1 MSGFVLLR
9 VRAHRLLLTAALLA
23 VLLTT
28 SVLAMLSA
36 FSGAIGDAALRN
48 SLRTRD
54 AATTALTVKAD
65 VPAEG
70 RGAADTAVRSGA
82 RDTFDGLPVRVQTL
96 MRSGPY
102 ALPRSLQPPAARS
115 GNPDLTQFAA
125 LERGE
130 VRLTKGRAPKAAQG
144 SKASQGSKA
153 PVEAALPEAVAR
165 QLKLRPGDKLTLKD
179 RIGGP
184 TVSVVLTGVYRPV
197 RPTAPYWKLDDLGGR
212 GIQKISFT
220 TYGPLLAAPSD
231 LAAGRVSAGKSAWLA
246 SADFSSVTTSDIDR
260 LRTSAREGTRALLHE
275 KALAGTTGVTTSLPE
290 TLDRAERALLV
301 SRSTLLIVA
310 LQLVLL
316 ATYTLLLVARLL
328 STDRAGET
336 WMLRAR
342 GGSRA
347 RVTSLA
353 AIEALLLALPAAV
366 CAPLLAGPL
375 IRLLSSWGAL
385 SRIGL
390 RLDVSADRGVW
401 LVAVAVAVGCALAV
415 TVPSLSAAAPERGRA
430 RALPAPLRAGADVG
444 LLVIA
449 AVAYWQLD
457 RQTSGSGTLSSSTSG
472 TLGID
477 PLLVTAPALAL
488 LAGTVLTLRLLPPAA
503 KLAERRAAGGRGLPS
518 ALAGWQ
524 LSRRPLRGAGPV
536 LLLVLAVAMGMLAIG
551 QGASWN
557 RSQEDQADFRA
568 GASIRVLAE
577 GGGLGRAGVYAAA
590 PGVRDAAP
598 AVRATMPLTGS
609 REATLLA
616 LDTAHATDHL
626 MLRDDMASKSPS
638 RLLSSLRTGVDG
650 RSPGVV
656 LPADAAGASLTLRL
670 SAPARPHDA
679 SPSDVRGTVT
689 AIVEDHYGIPYQV
702 FLDDLPAD
710 GRAHRLTLDLGGGGS
725 FGGSSS
731 LDRPATPLTLTGLAL
746 DIDQPVTETVK
757 HRLTFEGLRSVNAA
771 GAQQSLKLGTRWQAS
786 VQGGSEDTRASRPS
800 APVVGRQSGGHVSVG
815 FDTGQL
821 NPAAIP
827 NGAPPRMT
835 VRLTAKRPPA
845 KEVTAVATDRFLSSS
860 GAKVGSTVAVPVNGS
875 PVKARISASVRALPT
890 TGPEAG
896 ADTTTGT
903 AAGPKS
909 ADGGALLLDLP
920 TLNRALTDRHKEAV
934 LPDEWWLSTE
944 PGRSAEAASALRA
957 RPDADPAQVV
967 VRSEIAESLRDDP
980 LGAGPQS
987 ALAAA
992 AVAAALLA
1000 AVGFAVNTAGSM
1012 RERGDEF
1019 AILRALGAPRRQL
1032 ARLVAAEQGI
1042 LVALALLVG
1051 LALGSFLTRAV
1062 VPLVVLTGQATQ
1074 PMPRVLVELP
1084 WGQVL
1089 LLLAGVAVTPVLI
1102 TAGIALRRPPDAAIT
1117 LRRQG
1122 SE

>member
-70 RGAADTAVRSGA
+70 RGAADAAVRSGA
-82 RDTFDGLPVRVQTL
+82 RDTFDGLPVRVEKL

-130 VRLTKGRAPKAAQG
+130 VRITKGRAPKAAQG

-220 TYGPLLAAPSD
+220 TYGPLLAAPAD

-260 LRTSAREGTRALLHE
+260 LRTSAREGTRALLRE

-415 TVPSLSAAAPERGRA
+415 TVPSLSAAGPERGRA

-577 GGGLGRAGVYAAA
+577 VGGLGRAGVYAAA

-609 REATLLA
+609 REATVLA

-638 RLLSSLRTGVDG
+638 RLLSSLRTGGDG

-656 LPADAAGASLTLRL
+656 LPADTAGASLTLRL

-689 AIVEDHYGIPYQV
+689 AIVEDRYGIPYQV

-710 GRAHRLTLDLGGGGS
+710 GRPHRLTMDLGGGGS

-746 DIDQPVTETVK
+746 DIDQPVTETVE

-786 VQGGSEDTRASRPS
+786 VQGGSEDNGASRPS
-800 APVVGRQSGGHVSVG
+800 APVVEQQSGGHVSVG

-821 NPAAIP
+821 NPLTIP

-835 VRLTAKRPPA
+835 VRLHAKRPPA

-860 GAKVGSTVAVPVNGS
+860 GTTVGSTVAVPVNGA
-875 PVKARISASVRALPT
+875 PVKVRISASVRALPT

-920 TLNRALTDRHKEAV
+920 TLNRALADRHKEAV

-944 PGRSAEAASALRA
+944 PGRSAEAAAALRA
-957 RPDADPAQVV
+957 RPYADPAQVV

>member
-70 RGAADTAVRSGA
+70 REAADAEVRSGA
-82 RDTFDGLPVRVQTL
+82 RDIFGGLPVSVQTL

-102 ALPRSLQPPAARS
+102 ALPRSLQPPADRS

-130 VRLTKGRAPKAAQG
+130 VRITKGRAPEAAQG
-144 SKASQGSKA
+144 SKAPHGSRT
-153 PVEAALPEAVAR
+153 PVEAALPEAAAR
-165 QLKLRPGDKLTLKD
+165 QLKLQPGDKLTLKD
-179 RIGGP
+179 RFGGP
-184 TVSVVLTGVYRPV
+184 TVSVVLTGVYQPV
-197 RPTAPYWKLDDLGGR
+197 RLTAPYWKLDDLGGR

-220 TYGPLLAAPSD
+220 TYGPLLTAPSV
-231 LAAGRVSAGKSAWLA
+231 LATGRVSAGKSAWLA
-246 SADFSSVTTSDIDR
+246 SADFSSVTTADIDA
-260 LRTSAREGTRALLHE
+260 LRSGAREGTKALLRE
-275 KALAGTTGVTTSLPE
+275 KALAGTTGVNTSLPE

-328 STDRAGET
+328 SAERTGET

-390 RLDVSADRGVW
+390 RLDVGAGRGVW

-415 TVPSLSAAAPERGRA
+415 TVPSLSAAGPERGRA
-430 RALPAPLRAGADVG
+430 RSLPAPLRAGADVG

-457 RQTSGSGTLSSSTSG
+457 RQTSGSGTLSSDTSG

-503 KLAERRAAGGRGLPS
+503 KLAERRAAGGRGLPA

-524 LSRRPLRGAGPV
+524 FSRRPLRGAGPV

-568 GASIRVLAE
+568 GASLRVLAP
-577 GGGLGRAGVYAAA
+577 GGGLGQAGVYAAA

-598 AVRATMPLTGS
+598 AVRATMPLSGG

-626 MLRDDMASKSPS
+626 MLRDDLSEKSPS
-638 RLLSSLRTGVDG
+638 RLLSSLRSGADE

-656 LPADAAGASLTLRL
+656 LPADATGASLTLRL
-670 SAPARPHDA
+670 STPARPHDA
-679 SPSDVRGTVT
+679 SPSDVKGSVT
-689 AIVEDHYGIPYQV
+689 ATVEDRYGIPYQV

-710 GRAHRLTLDLGGGGS
+710 GRAHRLAMSLGGGGS
-725 FGGSSS
+725 IS

-746 DIDQPVTETVK
+746 DMDQPVTETVK

-771 GAQQSLKLGTRWQAS
+771 GALQSLNLGTRWRAS
-786 VQGGSEDTRASRPS
+786 VQGGSEENGGTRPGAPVLERPS
-800 APVVGRQSGGHVSVG
+800 GGQVALR
-815 FDTGQL
+815 FDTGL
-821 NPAAIP
+821 NPLIVP
-827 NGAPPRMT
+827 FGAQPSMS
-835 VRLTAKRPPA
+835 VLLTAKRPA
-845 KEVTAVATDRFLSSS
+845 VKEVTAVATDRFLRSS

-875 PVKARISASVRALPT
+875 PLKVRISASVRALPT

-896 ADTTTGT
+896 ADTTAG
-903 AAGPKS
+903 AGAGPKS
-909 ADGGALLLDLP
+909 ADGGALLLDLRV
-920 TLNRALTDRHKEAV
+920 LNRALTDRHKEPA
-934 LPDEWWLSTE
+934 LPGEWWLSTE
-944 PGRSAEAASALRA
+944 PGRSAEAAAALRA
-957 RPDADPAQVV
+957 RPDAAPAQVV
-967 VRSEIAESLRDDP
+967 VRSEIAASLRDDP

-1012 RERGDEF
+1012 RERGNEF

-1051 LALGSFLTRAV
+1051 LALGTFLTRAV
-1062 VPLVVLTGQATQ
+1062 VPLVVLTGQAVQ

-1089 LLLAGVAVTPVLI
+1089 LLLAGVAATPVLI
-1102 TAGIALRRPPDAAIT
+1102 TVGLALRRPPDAAIA

>member
-70 RGAADTAVRSGA
+70 REAADAAVRSGA

-102 ALPRSLQPPAARS
+102 ALPRSLQAPAARS

-125 LERGE
+125 LERDE
-130 VRLTKGRAPKAAQG
+130 VRITKGRAPKAARG
-144 SKASQGSKA
+144 SKASKGSKA
-153 PVEAALPEAVAR
+153 PVEAALPEAAAR

-231 LAAGRVSAGKSAWLA
+231 LTAGRVSAGKSAWLA
-246 SADFSSVTTSDIDR
+246 SADFSSVTTSDIDT
-260 LRTSAREGTRALLHE
+260 LRTSALEGTRALLRE

-353 AIEALLLALPAAV
+353 AVEALLLALPAAV

-375 IRLLSSWGAL
+375 TRLLSSWGAL

-415 TVPSLSAAAPERGRA
+415 TVPSLSAAGPERGRA

-457 RQTSGSGTLSSSTSG
+457 RQTSGSGTLSSNASG

-568 GASIRVLAE
+568 GASIRVLAP
-577 GGGLGRAGVYAAA
+577 GGGLGQAGVYAAA

-598 AVRATMPLTGS
+598 ALRATMPLTGS

-616 LDTAHATDHL
+616 LDTAHATDEL
-626 MLRDDMASKSPS
+626 LLRDDMSSKSPS
-638 RLLSSLRTGVDG
+638 RLLSSLRTGGDA

-670 SAPARPHDA
+670 STPARPHDA

-689 AIVEDHYGIPYQV
+689 ATVEDRYGTPYQV

-710 GRAHRLTLDLGGGGS
+710 GRAHRLAMDLGGGG
-725 FGGSSS
+725 GSS
-731 LDRPATPLTLTGLAL
+731 LDRAATPLTLTGLAL
-746 DIDQPVTETVK
+746 DINQSVTETVK

-771 GAQQSLKLGTRWQAS
+771 GAQQSLKLGTRWGAS
-786 VQGGSEDTRASRPS
+786 VQGGGEGNGDTRPS
-800 APVVGRQSGGHVSVG
+800 APVLGRPSDGQVFVG

-821 NPAAIP
+821 DPLRIP
-827 NGAPPRMT
+827 FGAPPSMS
-835 VRLTAKRPPA
+835 VRLTAKRPLV
-845 KEVTAVATDRFLSSS
+845 KKVTAVATDRFLSSS

-875 PVKARISASVRALPT
+875 PLEVRISASVRALPT
-890 TGPEAG
+890 TGSEAG
-896 ADTTTGT
+896 ADTTTGMDT
-903 AAGPKS
+903 GPKS

-920 TLNRALTDRHKEAV
+920 TLNRALADRHKETV

-944 PGRSAEAASALRA
+944 PGHSAEAAAALRA

-1062 VPLVVLTGQATQ
+1062 VPLVVLTGQAAQ

-1089 LLLAGVAVTPVLI
+1089 FLLAGVAVTPVLI

>member
-9 VRAHRLLLTAALLA
+9 VRAHRLLLAAALLA

-28 SVLAMLSA
+28 SVLTMLSA

-70 RGAADTAVRSGA
+70 REAADAAVRSGA
-82 RDTFDGLPVRVQTL
+82 RDIFGGLPVSVQTL

-130 VRLTKGRAPKAAQG
+130 VRITKGRAPKAAQG
-144 SKASQGSKA
+144 SKAPHGSRA
-153 PVEAALPEAVAR
+153 PVEAALPEAAAR
-165 QLKLRPGDKLTLKD
+165 QLKLHPGDKLTLKD
-179 RIGGP
+179 RLGGP
-184 TVSVVLTGVYRPV
+184 TVSVVLTGVYRPA
-197 RPTAPYWKLDDLGGR
+197 RLTAPYWKLDDLGGR

-220 TYGPLLAAPSD
+220 TYGPLLAVPSV

-246 SADFSSVTTSDIDR
+246 SADFSSVTTADIDA
-260 LRTSAREGTRALLHE
+260 LRTGAREGTEALLRE
-275 KALAGTTGVTTSLPE
+275 KALAGTTGVNTLLPE

-390 RLDVSADRGVW
+390 RLDVEAGRGVW

-415 TVPSLSAAAPERGRA
+415 TVPSLSAAGPERGRA
-430 RALPAPLRAGADVG
+430 RSLPAPLRAGADVG

-457 RQTSGSGTLSSSTSG
+457 RQTSGSGALSSNTSG

-503 KLAERRAAGGRGLPS
+503 KLAERRAAGGRGLPA

-524 LSRRPLRGAGPV
+524 FSRRPLRGAGPV

-568 GASIRVLAE
+568 GASLRVLAP
-577 GGGLGRAGVYAAA
+577 GGGLGQAGVYAAA

-598 AVRATMPLTGS
+598 AVRATMPLSGG

-626 MLRDDMASKSPS
+626 MLRDDLSEKSPS
-638 RLLSSLRTGVDG
+638 RLLPSLRTGDHD

-656 LPADAAGASLTLRL
+656 LPADATGASLTLRL
-670 SAPARPHDA
+670 STPARPHDA
-679 SPSDVRGTVT
+679 SPSDVKGSVT
-689 AIVEDHYGIPYQV
+689 ATVEDRYGIPYQL

-710 GRAHRLTLDLGGGGS
+710 GRAHRLPMSLGGGGS
-725 FGGSSS
+725 IS

-771 GAQQSLKLGTRWQAS
+771 GAQQSLKLGTRWRAS
-786 VQGGSEDTRASRPS
+786 AQGGSEGNGGTRPG
-800 APVVGRQSGGHVSVG
+800 APVLERLSGGQVSVG

-821 NPAAIP
+821 NPLTIP
-827 NGAPPRMT
+827 FGAPPSMSI
-835 VRLTAKRPPA
+835 RLTAKRPA
-845 KEVTAVATDRFLSSS
+845 VKEVTAVATDRFLRSS

-875 PVKARISASVRALPT
+875 PLKVRISASVRALPT

-896 ADTTTGT
+896 ADTTAG
-903 AAGPKS
+903 AGAGPKS

-920 TLNRALTDRHKEAV
+920 TLNRALADRHKEPA
-934 LPDEWWLSTE
+934 LPGEWWLSTE
-944 PGRSAEAASALRA
+944 PGRGAEAAAALRA
-957 RPDADPAQVV
+957 RPDAEPAQVV

-1012 RERGDEF
+1012 RERGNEF
-1019 AILRALGAPRRQL
+1019 AILRALGAPRRRL

-1051 LALGSFLTRAV
+1051 LALGTFLTRAV
-1062 VPLVVLTGQATQ
+1062 VPLVVLTGQAVQ

-1102 TAGIALRRPPDAAIT
+1102 TAGLALRRPPDAAVT

>member
-70 RGAADTAVRSGA
+70 REAADAAVRSGA
-82 RDTFDGLPVRVQTL
+82 RNTFDGLPLRVQTL

-130 VRLTKGRAPKAAQG
+130 VRITKGRAPKAAQG
-144 SKASQGSKA
+144 SEASQGSKA
-153 PVEAALPEAVAR
+153 PVEAALPETAAR

-184 TVSVVLTGVYRPV
+184 TVSVVLTGVYRPA

-220 TYGPLLAAPSD
+220 TYGPLLAARSD
-231 LAAGRVSAGKSAWLA
+231 LATGRVSAGKSAWLA
-246 SADFSSVTTSDIDR
+246 SADFSTVTTSDIDT
-260 LRTSAREGTRALLHE
+260 LRTSAREGIKALLHE

-342 GGSRA
+342 GGSRV

-353 AIEALLLALPAAV
+353 AVEALLLALPAAV

-375 IRLLSSWGAL
+375 TRLLSSWGAL

-415 TVPSLSAAAPERGRA
+415 TVPSLSAAGPERGRA

-457 RQTSGSGTLSSSTSG
+457 RQTSGSGTLSSNASG

-557 RSQEDQADFRA
+557 RSQEDQADFLS
-568 GASIRVLAE
+568 GASIRVLAP
-577 GGGLGRAGVYAAA
+577 GGGLGQAGVYAAA

-598 AVRATMPLTGS
+598 ALRAPIPLTGS

-616 LDTAHATDHL
+616 LDTAHAGDHL
-626 MLRDDMASKSPS
+626 MLRDDMSSTPPS
-638 RLLSSLRTGVDG
+638 RLLSSLRTGGDG

-670 SAPARPHDA
+670 STPARPHDA
-679 SPSDVRGTVT
+679 PPSDVRGTVT
-689 AIVEDHYGIPYQV
+689 ATVEDRYGTPYQV

-710 GRAHRLTLDLGGGGS
+710 GRAHRLALDLGGGG
-725 FGGSSS
+725 GSA
-731 LDRPATPLTLTGLAL
+731 LDRAATPMTLTGLAL
-746 DIDQPVTETVK
+746 DINQPVTETMK

-786 VQGGSEDTRASRPS
+786 VRGGAEGTGDTRPNAQVLEPPS
-800 APVVGRQSGGHVSVG
+800 GSHVSVG

-821 NPAAIP
+821 DPQTLP
-827 NGAPPRMT
+827 FGARPSMS
-835 VRLTAKRPPA
+835 VRLTAKRPPV

-860 GAKVGSTVAVPVNGS
+860 GAEVGSIVAVPVDGS
-875 PVKARISASVRALPT
+875 PVKVRISASVRALPT

-903 AAGPKS
+903 ATGPKS

-920 TLNRALTDRHKEAV
+920 TLNRALADRHRETV

-944 PGRSAEAASALRA
+944 PGRSAEAAAALRA

-1089 LLLAGVAVTPVLI
+1089 LLLAGVAVAPVLI

>member
-36 FSGAIGDAALRN
+36 FSGAIGDASLRN

-70 RGAADTAVRSGA
+70 REAADAAVRSGA
-82 RDTFDGLPVRVQTL
+82 RDTFDGLPVRVRTL

-102 ALPRSLQPPAARS
+102 ALPRSLQSPAARS

-130 VRLTKGRAPKAAQG
+130 VRITKGRAPRAAQG
-144 SKASQGSKA
+144 SKASQGAKA
-153 PVEAALPEAVAR
+153 PVEAALPEIAAQR
-165 QLKLRPGDKLTLKD
+165 LKLRPGDRLTLKD

-197 RPTAPYWKLDDLGGR
+197 RPTAPYWTLDDLGGR

-220 TYGPLLAAPSD
+220 TYGPLLAAPAD

-246 SADFSSVTTSDIDR
+246 SADFSSVTTSDIDT
-260 LRTSAREGTRALLHE
+260 LRTSARAGTRALLHE

-353 AIEALLLALPAAV
+353 AVEASLLALPAAV

-375 IRLLSSWGAL
+375 VRLLSSWGAL

-415 TVPSLSAAAPERGRA
+415 TVPSLSAAGPERARA
-430 RALPAPLRAGADVG
+430 KALPAPLRAGADVG

-457 RQTSGSGTLSSSTSG
+457 RQTSGSGTLSSNASG

-568 GASIRVLAE
+568 GASIRVLAP
-577 GGGLGRAGVYAAA
+577 GGGLGQAGVYAAA

-598 AVRATMPLTGS
+598 ALRTTMPLPGS

-616 LDTAHATDHL
+616 LDSAHATDRL
-626 MLRDDMASKSPS
+626 MLRDDLSAKSPS
-638 RLLSSLRTGVDG
+638 QLLSSLRPGGDG

-656 LPADAAGASLTLRL
+656 LPADAVGASLTLRL
-670 SAPARPHDA
+670 STPARPHEA

-689 AIVEDHYGIPYQV
+689 ATVEDRYGVPYQV

-710 GRAHRLTLDLGGGGS
+710 GRAHRLTMDLGGE
-725 FGGSSS
+725 GSSS
-731 LDRPATPLTLTGLAL
+731 SDRPATPLTLTGLAL
-746 DIDQPVTETVK
+746 DINQSVTETVK
-757 HRLTFEGLRSVNAA
+757 HRLTFEGLRAVNAA
-771 GAQQSLKLGTRWQAS
+771 GAQQSLKPGTRWQAF
-786 VQGGSEDTRASRPS
+786 VRGGGEDIRDSRPS
-800 APVVGRQSGGHVSVG
+800 APVVGRAPGGGVSVG
-815 FDTGQL
+815 FDTGRL
-821 NPAAIP
+821 NPAAVP
-827 NGAPPRMT
+827 FGSPTSMS
-835 VRLTAKRPPA
+835 VRLTAKRPVVE
-845 KEVTAVATDRFLSSS
+845 EVTAVATDRFLSSS
-860 GAKVGSTVAVPVNGS
+860 GARVGSTVAVPVDGS
-875 PVKARISASVRALPT
+875 PVKVRISASVRALPT

-896 ADTTTGT
+896 ADTTAGT
-903 AAGPKS
+903 ATGPQS

-920 TLNRALTDRHKEAV
+920 TLNRALADRHKDTV

-944 PGRSAEAASALRA
+944 PGRSAEAAAALRA

-1012 RERGDEF
+1012 RERGSEF

-1062 VPLVVLTGQATQ
+1062 VPLVVLTGQAAQ

-1089 LLLAGVAVTPVLI
+1089 SLLAGVAVTPVLI

>member
-70 RGAADTAVRSGA
+70 REAADAAIRSGA
-82 RDTFDGLPVRVQTL
+82 RDTFGGLPVRVQTL

-130 VRLTKGRAPKAAQG
+130 VRITKGRAPKAA
-144 SKASQGSKA
+144 KGSKA
-153 PVEAALPEAVAR
+153 PVEAALPEAAAQ
-165 QLKLRPGDKLTLKD
+165 QLKLRPGDRLTLKD

-184 TVSVVLTGVYRPV
+184 TVSVVLTGVYRPL

-246 SADFSSVTTSDIDR
+246 SADFSSVTTSDIDA
-260 LRTSAREGTRALLHE
+260 LRTNAREGTKKLLHE
-275 KALAGTTGVTTSLPE
+275 KALAGTTGVSTSLPE

-316 ATYTLLLVARLL
+316 AAYTLLLVARLL

-347 RVTSLA
+347 KVTSLA

-390 RLDVSADRGVW
+390 RLDVGADRGVW
-401 LVAVAVAVGCALAV
+401 LVALAVAVGCALTV
-415 TVPSLSAAAPERGRA
+415 TVPSLSAAGPERGRA
-430 RALPAPLRAGADVG
+430 RTLPAPLRAGADVG

-457 RQTSGSGTLSSSTSG
+457 RQTSGSGALSSNTSG

-503 KLAERRAAGGRGLPS
+503 KLAERRAAGGRGLPA

-524 LSRRPLRGAGPV
+524 FSRRPLRGAGPV

-568 GASIRVLAE
+568 GAAIRVLAP
-577 GGGLGRAGVYAAA
+577 GGGLGQAGAYAAA

-598 AVRATMPLTGS
+598 AVRTTMPLSGS

-616 LDTAHATDHL
+616 LGTAHATDRL
-626 MLRDDMASKSPS
+626 LLRDDLSEKSPS
-638 RLLSSLRTGVDG
+638 RLLSSLRTGDD

-656 LPADAAGASLTLRL
+656 LPADTVGASLTLRL
-670 SAPARPHDA
+670 STPARPHDA
-679 SPSDVRGTVT
+679 SPSDVKGTVT
-689 AIVEDHYGIPYQV
+689 ATVEDRYGIPYDV
-702 FLDDLPAD
+702 FLDGLPAD
-710 GRAHRLTLDLGGGGS
+710 GRAHRLAMDLGGGG
-725 FGGSSS
+725 GSS
-731 LDRPATPLTLTGLAL
+731 LDRPAAPLTLTGLAL
-746 DIDQPVTETVK
+746 DISQPVTETVK
-757 HRLTFEGLRSVNAA
+757 HRLTFEGMRSVNAA
-771 GAQQSLKLGTRWQAS
+771 GAQRSLKLGTRWRAS
-786 VQGGSEDTRASRPS
+786 VQGGAEGIGDSRPG
-800 APVVGRQSGGHVSVG
+800 APVLGSPSGGHVSVG

-821 NPAAIP
+821 NPLTIP
-827 NGAPPRMT
+827 FGAPPSMT
-835 VRLTAKRPPA
+835 VELTAKRPA
-845 KEVTAVATDRFLSSS
+845 VKEVTAVATDRFLHSS
-860 GAKVGSTVAVPVNGS
+860 GTKVGSTVAVRVNGT
-875 PVKARISASVRALPT
+875 PVKVRISASVRALPT

-896 ADTTTGT
+896 ADTGTGT
-903 AAGPKS
+903 DTGPKS
-909 ADGGALLLDLP
+909 ADGGALLLDLG
-920 TLNRALTDRHKEAV
+920 TLNRALADRHKEPV
-934 LPDEWWLSTE
+934 LPGEWWLSTE
-944 PGRSAEAASALRA
+944 PGRAAEAAAALRA

-967 VRSEIAESLRDDP
+967 VRSEIAETLRDDP

-1019 AILRALGAPRRQL
+1019 AILRALGASRRRL

-1051 LALGSFLTRAV
+1051 LALGAFLTRAV

-1074 PMPRVLVELP
+1074 PMPRVLVQLP

-1089 LLLAGVAVTPVLI
+1089 LLLAGVAATPVLI
-1102 TAGIALRRPPDAAIT
+1102 TAGLALRRPPDAAVT

>member
-54 AATTALTVKAD
+54 AATTALMVKAD

-70 RGAADTAVRSGA
+70 REAADAAVRSGA
-82 RDTFDGLPVRVQTL
+82 RHTFDGLPVRVQTL

-115 GNPDLTQFAA
+115 GNPDLTLFAA

-130 VRLTKGRAPKAAQG
+130 VRITKGRAPKAAQG
-144 SKASQGSKA
+144 SEAAQGSKA
-153 PVEAALPEAVAR
+153 SVEAALPEIAAR
-165 QLKLRPGDKLTLKD
+165 QLKLRPGDRLTLKD

-184 TVSVVLTGVYRPV
+184 AVSVVLTGVYRPV

-246 SADFSSVTTSDIDR
+246 SADFSTVTTSDIDA
-260 LRTSAREGTRALLHE
+260 LRTSAREGTRALLKE

-342 GGSRA
+342 GGSRV

-353 AIEALLLALPAAV
+353 AVEALLLALPAAV

-375 IRLLSSWGAL
+375 TRLLSSWGAL

-415 TVPSLSAAAPERGRA
+415 TVPSLSAAGPERGRA

-457 RQTSGSGTLSSSTSG
+457 RQTSGSGTLSSNASG

-557 RSQEDQADFRA
+557 RSQEDQADFRS
-568 GASIRVLAE
+568 GASIRVLAP
-577 GGGLGRAGVYAAA
+577 GGGLGQAGVYAAA

-598 AVRATMPLTGS
+598 ALRAPIPLTGS
-609 REATLLA
+609 LEATLLA

-626 MLRDDMASKSPS
+626 MLRDDMASTSPS
-638 RLLSSLRTGVDG
+638 RLLSSLRTGGDG
-650 RSPGVV
+650 SSPGVV
-656 LPADAAGASLTLRL
+656 LPADAVGASLTLRL
-670 SAPARPHDA
+670 STPARPHDA

-689 AIVEDHYGIPYQV
+689 ATVEDRYGTPYQV
-702 FLDDLPAD
+702 FMDDLPAD
-710 GRAHRLTLDLGGGGS
+710 GRAHRLALDLGGGGD
-725 FGGSSS
+725 SS
-731 LDRPATPLTLTGLAL
+731 LDRAATPMTLTGLAL
-746 DIDQPVTETVK
+746 DINQSVTETAK

-786 VQGGSEDTRASRPS
+786 VRGGAEGSGDTRPDAPVLERPS
-800 APVVGRQSGGHVSVG
+800 GGQVSVG

-821 NPAAIP
+821 DPANIP
-827 NGAPPRMT
+827 FGTPPSMS
-835 VRLTAKRPPA
+835 VRLTAKRPSV

-860 GAKVGSTVAVPVNGS
+860 GAEVGSVVAVPVDGS
-875 PVKARISASVRALPT
+875 PVKVRISASVRALPT

-903 AAGPKS
+903 ATGPTS

-920 TLNRALTDRHKEAV
+920 TLNRALADLHKDTV

-944 PGRSAEAASALRA
+944 PGRSAEAAAALRA

-1074 PMPRVLVELP
+1074 PMPRVLIELP
-1084 WGQVL
+1084 WAQVL

>member
-70 RGAADTAVRSGA
+70 RGAADAAVRSGA
-82 RDTFDGLPVRVQTL
+82 RATFDGLPVRVQTL

-130 VRLTKGRAPKAAQG
+130 VRITKGRAPKAVQG
-144 SKASQGSKA
+144 SKTSRGSKA
-153 PVEAALPEAVAR
+153 PVEAALPEAAAR

-246 SADFSSVTTSDIDR
+246 SADFSSVTTSDIDT
-260 LRTSAREGTRALLHE
+260 LRRSALEGPRALLRE

-415 TVPSLSAAAPERGRA
+415 TVPSLSAAGPERGRA

-457 RQTSGSGTLSSSTSG
+457 RQTSGSGTLSSNASG

-568 GASIRVLAE
+568 GASVRVLAP
-577 GGGLGRAGVYAAA
+577 GGGLGQAGVYAAA

-598 AVRATMPLTGS
+598 ALRTTIPLTGS

-616 LDTAHATDHL
+616 LDTAHATDEL
-626 MLRDDMASKSPS
+626 MLRDDMSSKSPS
-638 RLLSSLRTGVDG
+638 RLLSSLRTGGDD

-670 SAPARPHDA
+670 STPARPHDA

-689 AIVEDHYGIPYQV
+689 ATVEDRYGTPYQV
-702 FLDDLPAD
+702 FLDDLAAD
-710 GRAHRLTLDLGGGGS
+710 GRAHRLAMDLGGAGG
-725 FGGSSS
+725 SS
-731 LDRPATPLTLTGLAL
+731 LDRAATPLTLTGLAL
-746 DIDQPVTETVK
+746 DINQSVTETVK

-771 GAQQSLKLGTRWQAS
+771 GAQQSLKLGTRWRAS
-786 VQGGSEDTRASRPS
+786 VQGGAEGSGDTRPS
-800 APVVGRQSGGHVSVG
+800 APVLGRPSGGRVSVG

-821 NPAAIP
+821 DPLNIP
-827 NGAPPRMT
+827 FGAPPSMS
-835 VRLTAKRPPA
+835 VRLTAKRPA
-845 KEVTAVATDRFLSSS
+845 VKEVTAVATDRFLSSS

-875 PVKARISASVRALPT
+875 PLDVRISASVRALPT

-903 AAGPKS
+903 ATGPKS
-909 ADGGALLLDLP
+909 ADGGAVLLDLP
-920 TLNRALTDRHKEAV
+920 TLNRALADRHKESV

-944 PGRSAEAASALRA
+944 PGRGAEAAAALRA

-1062 VPLVVLTGQATQ
+1062 VPLVVLTGQAAQ

-1089 LLLAGVAVTPVLI
+1089 SLLAGVAVTPVLI

>member
-1 MSGFVLLR
+1 MS
-9 VRAHRLLLTAALLA
+9 
-23 VLLTT
+23 
-28 SVLAMLSA
+28 
-36 FSGAIGDAALRN
+36 
-48 SLRTRD
+48 
-54 AATTALTVKAD
+54 
-65 VPAEG
+65 PAEG
-70 RGAADTAVRSGA
+70 RGAADAAVRSGA

-96 MRSGPY
+96 MRSGSY

-130 VRLTKGRAPKAAQG
+130 VRITTGRAPKAAQG

-153 PVEAALPEAVAR
+153 PVEAALPEIAAR

-220 TYGPLLAAPSD
+220 TYGPLLAAPAD

-415 TVPSLSAAAPERGRA
+415 TVPSLSAAGPERGRA

-457 RQTSGSGTLSSSTSG
+457 RQTSGSGTLSSSASG

-503 KLAERRAAGGRGLPS
+503 KLAERRAAAWARAAVGARGLAAQPPP
-518 ALAGWQ
+518 AARRGPRPAPRTRRRHGHVGDRAGCVLEPLAGGPGG
-524 LSRRPLRGAGPV
+524 LPRGRLHPCPRG
-536 LLLVLAVAMGMLAIG
+536 
-551 QGASWN
+551 
-557 RSQEDQADFRA
+557 
-568 GASIRVLAE
+568 

-590 PGVRDAAP
+590 PGVQDAAP

-650 RSPGVV
+650 RSRGVV

-679 SPSDVRGTVT
+679 SPPDVRGTVT
-689 AIVEDHYGIPYQV
+689 AIVEDRYGIPYQV

-710 GRAHRLTLDLGGGGS
+710 GRAHRLTMDLGGGGS

-731 LDRPATPLTLTGLAL
+731 LDRPATP
-746 DIDQPVTETVK
+746 
-757 HRLTFEGLRSVNAA
+757 
-771 GAQQSLKLGTRWQAS
+771 
-786 VQGGSEDTRASRPS
+786 
-800 APVVGRQSGGHVSVG
+800 
-815 FDTGQL
+815 
-821 NPAAIP
+821 
-827 NGAPPRMT
+827 
-835 VRLTAKRPPA
+835 
-845 KEVTAVATDRFLSSS
+845 
-860 GAKVGSTVAVPVNGS
+860 
-875 PVKARISASVRALPT
+875 
-890 TGPEAG
+890 
-896 ADTTTGT
+896 
-903 AAGPKS
+903 
-909 ADGGALLLDLP
+909 
-920 TLNRALTDRHKEAV
+920 
-934 LPDEWWLSTE
+934 
-944 PGRSAEAASALRA
+944 
-957 RPDADPAQVV
+957 
-967 VRSEIAESLRDDP
+967 
-980 LGAGPQS
+980 
-987 ALAAA
+987 
-992 AVAAALLA
+992 
-1000 AVGFAVNTAGSM
+1000 
-1012 RERGDEF
+1012 
-1019 AILRALGAPRRQL
+1019 
-1032 ARLVAAEQGI
+1032 
-1042 LVALALLVG
+1042 
-1051 LALGSFLTRAV
+1051 
-1062 VPLVVLTGQATQ
+1062 
-1074 PMPRVLVELP
+1074 
-1084 WGQVL
+1084 
-1089 LLLAGVAVTPVLI
+1089 
-1102 TAGIALRRPPDAAIT
+1102 
-1117 LRRQG
+1117 
-1122 SE
+1122 

>member
-70 RGAADTAVRSGA
+70 REAAGAAIRSGA
-82 RDTFDGLPVRVQTL
+82 RDTFGGLPVRVQTL

-130 VRLTKGRAPKAAQG
+130 IRITKGRAPKAAQG
-144 SKASQGSKA
+144 SKR
-153 PVEAALPEAVAR
+153 PIEAALPEAAAR
-165 QLKLRPGDKLTLKD
+165 QLKLRPGDRLTLKD
-179 RIGGP
+179 RVGGP
-184 TVSVVLTGVYRPV
+184 TVSVVLTGVYRPL

-231 LAAGRVSAGKSAWLA
+231 LAAGRVSTGKSAWLA
-246 SADFSSVTTSDIDR
+246 SADFSSVTTSDIGS
-260 LRTSAREGTRALLHE
+260 LRTSAREGTKALLHE
-275 KALAGTTGVTTSLPE
+275 KALAGTTGVSTSLPE

-316 ATYTLLLVARLL
+316 AAYTLLLVARLL

-353 AIEALLLALPAAV
+353 AVEALLLALPAAV

-390 RLDVSADRGVW
+390 RLDVGADLGVW

-415 TVPSLSAAAPERGRA
+415 TVPSLSAAGPERGRA

-449 AVAYWQLD
+449 AVAYWQLN
-457 RQTSGSGTLSSSTSG
+457 RQTSGSGALSSNTSG

-503 KLAERRAAGGRGLPS
+503 KLAERRAAGGRGLPA

-524 LSRRPLRGAGPV
+524 FSRRPLRGAGPV

-568 GASIRVLAE
+568 GASIRVLAP
-577 GGGLGRAGVYAAA
+577 GGGLGQAGVYAAA

-598 AVRATMPLTGS
+598 AVRTTMPLGGS
-609 REATLLA
+609 REATVLA
-616 LDTAHATDHL
+616 LGTAHATDRL
-626 MLRDDMASKSPS
+626 MLREDLSEKSPS
-638 RLLSSLRTGVDG
+638 RLLSSLRTGGDD

-670 SAPARPHDA
+670 STPDRPHDA
-679 SPSDVRGTVT
+679 SPSDVKGTVT
-689 AIVEDHYGIPYQV
+689 ATVEDRYGIPYDV
-702 FLDDLPAD
+702 FLDSLPAD
-710 GRAHRLTLDLGGGGS
+710 GRTHRLALDLGGGG
-725 FGGSSS
+725 GSS

-746 DIDQPVTETVK
+746 DISQPVSETVK
-757 HRLTFEGLRSVNAA
+757 HRLTFEGMRSVNAA
-771 GAQQSLKLGTRWQAS
+771 GEQQSLKLGTRWRAS
-786 VQGGSEDTRASRPS
+786 VQGGAEGNGDSRPG
-800 APVVGRQSGGHVSVG
+800 APVLERPSGGHVSVG

-821 NPAAIP
+821 NPLTIP
-827 NGAPPRMT
+827 FGAPPSMT
-835 VRLTAKRPPA
+835 VELTAKRPA
-845 KEVTAVATDRFLSSS
+845 VKEVTAVATDRFLRSS

-875 PVKARISASVRALPT
+875 PVKVRISASVRALPT

-896 ADTTTGT
+896 ADPGAGT
-903 AAGPKS
+903 DTGPKS
-909 ADGGALLLDLP
+909 LDGGALLLDLG
-920 TLNRALTDRHKEAV
+920 TLNRALADRHKEPV
-934 LPDEWWLSTE
+934 LPGEWWLSTE
-944 PGRSAEAASALRA
+944 PGRSAEAAAALRA

-967 VRSEIAESLRDDP
+967 VRSEIAETLRDDP

-1019 AILRALGAPRRQL
+1019 AILRALGASRRRL

-1051 LALGSFLTRAV
+1051 LALGAFLTRAV
-1062 VPLVVLTGQATQ
+1062 VPLVVLTGQATR
-1074 PMPRVLVELP
+1074 PMPQVLVQLP
-1084 WGQVL
+1084 WEQVL

-1102 TAGIALRRPPDAAIT
+1102 TAGLALRRPPDAAIT

>member
-1 MSGFVLLR
+1 

-70 RGAADTAVRSGA
+70 REAADAAVRSGA
-82 RDTFDGLPVRVQTL
+82 RNTFDGLPVRVQTL

-115 GNPDLTQFAA
+115 GNPYLTQFAA

-130 VRLTKGRAPKAAQG
+130 IRITKGRGPRAAQG
-144 SKASQGSKA
+144 SEASQGSKA
-153 PVEAALPEAVAR
+153 PVEAALPETAAR
-165 QLKLRPGDKLTLKD
+165 QLELRPGDKLTLKD

-212 GIQKISFT
+212 GVQKISFT

-246 SADFSSVTTSDIDR
+246 SADFSSVTTSDIDT
-260 LRTSAREGTRALLHE
+260 LRTSAREGTGALLHE

-375 IRLLSSWGAL
+375 TRLLSSWGAL

-401 LVAVAVAVGCALAV
+401 FVAVAVAVGCALAV
-415 TVPSLSAAAPERGRA
+415 TVPSLSAAGPGRGRA

-457 RQTSGSGTLSSSTSG
+457 RQTSGSGTLSSNASG

-568 GASIRVLAE
+568 GASIRVLAP
-577 GGGLGRAGVYAAA
+577 GGGLGQAGVYAAA

-598 AVRATMPLTGS
+598 ALRAPIPLTGS

-626 MLRDDMASKSPS
+626 MLRDDMSSKSPS
-638 RLLSSLRTGVDG
+638 RLLSSLRTGGDG

-656 LPADAAGASLTLRL
+656 LPSDAAGASLTLRL
-670 SAPARPHDA
+670 STPARPHDA

-689 AIVEDHYGIPYQV
+689 ALVEDRYGIPYQV

-710 GRAHRLTLDLGGGGS
+710 GRAHRLAMDLGG
-725 FGGSSS
+725 GGSSS

-746 DIDQPVTETVK
+746 DINQSVTETVK
-757 HRLTFEGLRSVNAA
+757 HRLTFEGLRSVNAE

-786 VQGGSEDTRASRPS
+786 VQGGAEGTGDTRPN
-800 APVVGRQSGGHVSVG
+800 APVLERPSGGHVSVG

-821 NPAAIP
+821 NPATIP
-827 NGAPPRMT
+827 YGAPPSMS
-835 VRLTAKRPPA
+835 VRLTAKRPLV

-860 GAKVGSTVAVPVNGS
+860 GAMVGSTVAVPVNGS
-875 PVKARISASVRALPT
+875 PVKVRISASVRALPT

-903 AAGPKS
+903 ATGPKS

-920 TLNRALTDRHKEAV
+920 TLNRALADRHKETV

-944 PGRSAEAASALRA
+944 PGRSAEAAAALRA

-1019 AILRALGAPRRQL
+1019 ALLRALGAPRRQL

-1062 VPLVVLTGQATQ
+1062 VPLVVLTGQAAQ

>member
-70 RGAADTAVRSGA
+70 RGAADAAVRSGA

-130 VRLTKGRAPKAAQG
+130 VRITKGRAPKAARG

-153 PVEAALPEAVAR
+153 PVEAAFPEAAAR

-197 RPTAPYWKLDDLGGR
+197 RPTAPYWKLDDLRGR

-246 SADFSSVTTSDIDR
+246 SADFSSVTTSDIDT

-366 CAPLLAGPL
+366 CAPLLTGPL

-401 LVAVAVAVGCALAV
+401 FVAVAVAVGCALAV
-415 TVPSLSAAAPERGRA
+415 TVPSLSATGPERGRA

-457 RQTSGSGTLSSSTSG
+457 RQTSGSGTLSGDASG

-626 MLRDDMASKSPS
+626 MLREDMASKSPS
-638 RLLSSLRTGVDG
+638 QLLSSLRTGGDG

-670 SAPARPHDA
+670 STPARPHHA

-689 AIVEDHYGIPYQV
+689 AIVEDRYGIPYQV
-702 FLDDLPAD
+702 FLDDLSAD
-710 GRAHRLTLDLGGGGS
+710 GRAHRLAMDLGGGGS

-746 DIDQPVTETVK
+746 DIDQPVTETVE

-786 VQGGSEDTRASRPS
+786 VQGGSEGIGASRPS
-800 APVVGRQSGGHVSVG
+800 APVVERQSGGHVSVG

-821 NPAAIP
+821 NPLTIP
-827 NGAPPRMT
+827 NGAPPSMT
-835 VRLTAKRPPA
+835 VRLTAKRPLV

-875 PVKARISASVRALPT
+875 PVKVRISASVRALPT

-920 TLNRALTDRHKEAV
+920 TLNRALADRHKETV

-944 PGRSAEAASALRA
+944 PGRSAEAAAALRA

-1051 LALGSFLTRAV
+1051 VALGSFLTRAV

>member
-65 VPAEG
+65 VPTDG
-70 RGAADTAVRSGA
+70 REAADAAVRSGA

-130 VRLTKGRAPKAAQG
+130 VRITKGRAPKAAQG
-144 SKASQGSKA
+144 SNASKGSKA
-153 PVEAALPEAVAR
+153 PVEAALPEAAAR

-231 LAAGRVSAGKSAWLA
+231 LTAGRVSAGKSAWLA
-246 SADFSSVTTSDIDR
+246 SADFSSVTTSDIDT
-260 LRTSAREGTRALLHE
+260 LRTSALEGTRALLRE

-353 AIEALLLALPAAV
+353 AVEALLLALPAAV

-375 IRLLSSWGAL
+375 TRLLSSWGAL

-415 TVPSLSAAAPERGRA
+415 TVPSLSAAGPERGRA

-457 RQTSGSGTLSSSTSG
+457 RQTSGSGTLSSNASG

-568 GASIRVLAE
+568 GASIRVLAP
-577 GGGLGRAGVYAAA
+577 GGRLGQAGVYAAA

-598 AVRATMPLTGS
+598 ALRATMPLTGS

-616 LDTAHATDHL
+616 LDTAHATDEL
-626 MLRDDMASKSPS
+626 LLRDDMSSKSPS
-638 RLLSSLRTGVDG
+638 RLLSSLRTGGDA

-670 SAPARPHDA
+670 STPARPHDA

-689 AIVEDHYGIPYQV
+689 ATVEDRYGTPYQV

-710 GRAHRLTLDLGGGGS
+710 GRAHRLAMDLGGGG
-725 FGGSSS
+725 GSS
-731 LDRPATPLTLTGLAL
+731 LDRAATPLTLTGLAL
-746 DIDQPVTETVK
+746 DINQSVTETVK
-757 HRLTFEGLRSVNAA
+757 HRLTFEELRSVNAA
-771 GAQQSLKLGTRWQAS
+771 GAQQSLKLGTRWAAS
-786 VQGGSEDTRASRPS
+786 VQGGGEGNGDTRPS
-800 APVVGRQSGGHVSVG
+800 APVLGRPSDGQVFVG

-821 NPAAIP
+821 DPLRIP
-827 NGAPPRMT
+827 FGAPPSMS
-835 VRLTAKRPPA
+835 VRLTAKRPLV

-875 PVKARISASVRALPT
+875 PLEVRISASVRALPT

-896 ADTTTGT
+896 ADTTTGMDT
-903 AAGPKS
+903 GPKS

-920 TLNRALTDRHKEAV
+920 TLNRALADRHKETV

-944 PGRSAEAASALRA
+944 PGHSAEAAAALRA

-1062 VPLVVLTGQATQ
+1062 VPLVVLTGQAAQ

-1089 LLLAGVAVTPVLI
+1089 FLLAGVAVTPVLI